1 MEKTVATQNIIIRTS
16 RGLTVAGTRTTLYFI
31 MDFLK
36 DDWPPH
42 LIQDW
47 LNLSDE
53 QMQGALNYIEEHQE
67 EVEAEYQ
74 QVIQAAAERERY
86 WRKYNQEHL
95 KQMANVPPKP
105 EMAEAWAKLQA
116 WKKSLGMS

>member
-1 MEKTVATQNIIIRTS
+1 MEKTAETQNMIVRTS

-53 QMQGALNYIEEHQE
+53 QIQGALNYIEDHQE

-74 QVIQAAAERERY
+74 QVILGAAERERY
-86 WRKYNQEHL
+86 WRKNNQEHL

>member
-36 DDWPPH
+36 DDWPPY
-42 LIQDW
+42 LIRDW

-53 QMQGALNYIEEHQE
+53 QMQGALNYIEENRE
-67 EVEAEYQ
+67 EVETEYQ
-74 QVIQAAAERERY
+74 QVIEEAAERERY
-86 WRKYNQEHL
+86 WRKHNEEHL
-95 KQMANVPPKP
+95 EQMASLPPKP
-105 EMAEAWAKLQA
+105 GMEKAWAKLQA

>member
-1 MEKTVATQNIIIRTS
+1 MEKTAETQNIIIRTS

-36 DDWPPH
+36 DEWPPH
-42 LIQDW
+42 LIRDW
-47 LNLSDE
+47 LNLSEE
-53 QMQGALNYIEEHQE
+53 QMQGALNYIEEHRE

-74 QVIQAAAERERY
+74 QVIEEAAERDRY

-95 KQMANVPPKP
+95 EKMANLPPKP
-105 EMAEAWAKLQA
+105 GMEEAWAKLQA
-116 WKKSLGMS
+116 WKKSLGML